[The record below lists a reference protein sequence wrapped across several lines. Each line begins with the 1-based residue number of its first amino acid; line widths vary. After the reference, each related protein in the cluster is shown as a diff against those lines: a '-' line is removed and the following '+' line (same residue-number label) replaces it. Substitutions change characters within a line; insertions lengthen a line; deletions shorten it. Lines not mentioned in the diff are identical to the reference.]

1 MVDHLT
7 RVTVD
12 CTSARAED
20 LARAL
25 IRAGFEITE
34 EPTRLV
40 ADSATVEARE
50 VKALLR
56 TLGFSDREYRVLVEF
71 VRRWGVM

>member
-12 CTSARAED
+12 RASPRAED
-20 LARAL
+20 MARAL
-25 IRAGFEITE
+25 RRAGFAVQE
-34 EPTRLV
+34 EPGRIV
-40 ADSATVEARE
+40 ADSSKVEARE

-71 VRRWGVM
+71 VRRWGIM

>member
-12 CTSARAED
+12 RASAHAEGIATT
-20 LARAL
+20 LR
-25 IRAGFEITE
+25 RAGFEVRE
-34 EPTRLV
+34 EPGRFV
-40 ADSATVEARE
+40 ADSSTVEAKE
-50 VKALLR
+50 VKSLLR
-56 TLGFSDREYRVLVEF
+56 TSGFSDREYRVFVEF